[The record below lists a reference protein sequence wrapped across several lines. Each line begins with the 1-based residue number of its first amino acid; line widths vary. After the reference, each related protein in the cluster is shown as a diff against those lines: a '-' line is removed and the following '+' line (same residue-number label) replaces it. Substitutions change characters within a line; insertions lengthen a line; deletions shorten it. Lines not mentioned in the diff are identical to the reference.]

1 MDVLA
6 INGLSKH
13 YGTFKALDQLDL
25 TIPKGAIFGL
35 LGPNGS
41 GKSTTLG
48 MCLGVIKPTSGTFS
62 WFNQASDKASV
73 RKNIGAI
80 LEKPNFYPYLNAIDN
95 LKIVAAI
102 KDLQN
107 ADERIKKVLDL
118 VDLWGRRNTKF
129 KAYSLGM
136 KQRLS
141 LAAALLADPDVLV
154 LDEPTN
160 GLDPQ
165 GIADMRSLITQIG
178 KSGKTIILAS
188 HLLDEVQKV
197 CNYFAVLNKGRLVY
211 NGLVS
216 ELDAG
221 ESLVLLNAENKEQL
235 IRYCQD
241 NNWLFKN
248 EYTGIELKLPEHLS
262 VFQLNHLLINQGI
275 RINELALKKHSLEDK
290 FLNILKEDNA

>member
-48 MCLGVIKPTSGTFS
+48 MCLGVIQPTSGTFS
-62 WFNQASDKASV
+62 WFNQASDKVSV

-102 KDLQN
+102 KDLQQV
-107 ADERIKKVLDL
+107 DERIKKVLNL

-141 LAAALLADPDVLV
+141 LAAALLANPDVLV